1 VIPALRDADTDAD
14 ADADQARPSVPL
26 PSLGRAALIEDAWM
40 HLSLA
45 INAINHSDADN
56 SLSWLLTVDIS
67 GL

>member
-1 VIPALRDADTDAD
+1 MM
-14 ADADQARPSVPL
+14 
-26 PSLGRAALIEDAWM
+26 IEDAWM